1 MNLMTYLTVFLP
13 VYLSSFFS
21 NFEFH
26 PMSFVENLK
35 YMGVGMICI
44 FVVIGVIAGVVVL
57 LEKGISRIRKSGDDS
72 AE

>member
-1 MNLMTYLTVFLP
+1 MNFMTYLTVFLP

-44 FVVIGVIAGVVVL
+44 FIVIGAIAGVVVL
-57 LEKGISRIRKSGDDS
+57 LEKGISRVRKSGDDS

>member
-1 MNLMTYLTVFLP
+1 MNFMTYLTVFLP

-44 FVVIGVIAGVVVL
+44 FIVIGAIAGVVVL

>member
-35 YMGVGMICI
+35 YMGTGMICI
-44 FVVIGVIAGVVVL
+44 FIVIGAIVAVVVL
-57 LEKGISRIRKSGDDS
+57 LEKMITRMKKSDDDS

>member
-1 MNLMTYLTVFLP
+1 MKLMTYLTVFLP

-44 FVVIGVIAGVVVL
+44 FIVIGAIAGVVVL
-57 LEKGISRIRKSGDDS
+57 LEKGISRVRKSGDDS

>member
-21 NFEFH
+21 NFEYH

-44 FVVIGVIAGVVVL
+44 FIVISVIAGVVVL
-57 LEKGISRIRKSGDDS
+57 LEKGISRIRKSDDGS

>member
-13 VYLSSFFS
+13 VYLSSFFG

-44 FVVIGVIAGVVVL
+44 FIVIGAIAGVVVL
-57 LEKGISRIRKSGDDS
+57 LEKGISRVRKSDDGS

>member
-1 MNLMTYLTVFLP
+1 MNFMTYLTVFLP

-35 YMGVGMICI
+35 YMGTGMICI
-44 FVVIGVIAGVVVL
+44 FIVIAAIVAVVVL
-57 LEKGISRIRKSGDDS
+57 LEKITTRVKKSVVDS

>member
-35 YMGVGMICI
+35 YMGTGMICI
-44 FVVIGVIAGVVVL
+44 FIVIGAIVAVVVL
-57 LEKGISRIRKSGDDS
+57 LEKITTRVKKSDDDS

>member
-44 FVVIGVIAGVVVL
+44 FIVIGVIAGVVVL
-57 LEKGISRIRKSGDDS
+57 LEKGISRIRKSDDGS

>member
-44 FVVIGVIAGVVVL
+44 FIVIGVIAGVVVL

>member
-13 VYLSSFFS
+13 VYLSSFFA

-35 YMGVGMICI
+35 YMGPGMICI
-44 FVVIGVIAGVVVL
+44 FIVIAAIVAVVVL
-57 LEKGISRIRKSGDDS
+57 LEKITTRVKKSDDDS

>member
-1 MNLMTYLTVFLP
+1 MNFMTYLTVFLP
-13 VYLSSFFS
+13 VYLSSFFA

-44 FVVIGVIAGVVVL
+44 FIVIGVIAGVVVL

>member
-13 VYLSSFFS
+13 VYLSSFFG

-44 FVVIGVIAGVVVL
+44 FIVIGAIAGVVVL
-57 LEKGISRIRKSGDDS
+57 LEKGISRIRKSDDGS